1 MLQWRAMKAIGHFL
15 PALFVVFL
23 TACGP
28 SQKDIDARDARIKE
42 LEERGAVCDR
52 ERNDCNEALAAKER
66 ELADAKAEIQNL
78 ETLVASI
85 SADKETSQAK
95 IDEMK
100 KALEELREK
109 ERQTEARL
117 AEFRS
122 MLSKLKSMIDSGKL
136 RVRIVRNRMVV
147 ELREAVLFDSG
158 KADVKDAGKELLAEL
173 APILTSVKNREF
185 QVGGHTDNVP
195 IKTPRFPSNWELSAA
210 RAVDVLKILIEAGL
224 APTRISAAGYADTQP
239 VASNDSKESRAQ
251 NRRIEIALLP
261 NLDELPDLS
270 VLESG
275 AK

>member
-1 MLQWRAMKAIGHFL
+1 MN
-15 PALFVVFL
+15 VFRTL
-23 TACGP
+23 VSLSLLSLLAACGP
-28 SQKDIDARDARIKE
+28 SQKDLDARDARIAE
-42 LEERGAVCDR
+42 LEEQGAVCDR
-52 ERNDCNEALAAKER
+52 ERSDCHEALAAKET
-66 ELADAKAEIQNL
+66 ELANARAEIQNL
-78 ETLVASI
+78 ETLLASV
-85 SADKETSQAK
+85 SADAEHSQAK

-100 KALEELREK
+100 KALDELREK
-109 ERQTEARL
+109 ERQSQARL
-117 AEFRS
+117 TEFRS

-158 KADVKDAGKELLAEL
+158 RADVKDAGATLLAEL

-210 RAVDVLKILIEAGL
+210 RAVNVLKLLTENGL
-224 APTRISAAGYADTQP
+224 ASTRISAAGYADTQP
-239 VASNDSKESRAQ
+239 VASNDDKETRAQ

-275 AK
+275 TK